1 VRIALGAR
9 RGDVLRLVL
18 LGAARV
24 IAAGSI
30 VGLVAAALLGKSV
43 AALLFAVKALDPMTF
58 AAAAG
63 LIALT
68 AAAAT
73 VGPAW
78 RASRVDPVVTFRND
92 Q

>member
-1 VRIALGAR
+1 VLGQ
-9 RGDVLRLVL
+9 
-18 LGAARV
+18 
-24 IAAGSI
+24 
-30 VGLVAAALLGKSV
+30 SV
-43 AALLFAVKALDPMTF
+43 TTLLFAVKPLDPVTF

-73 VGPAW
+73 IGPAW

-92 Q
+92 